1 MSIKDKFASLGFDS
15 FVNSQRAAD
24 ERIAALEAT
33 NRAAKEEALLKGH
46 QAELASV
53 QAQGAE
59 AASAAFTAGAVL
71 AAGAIIFG
79 LFLKEEKR
87 KEQAA
92 HVAHLEREA
101 QAAARE
107 AHRQAQVDERERLQF
122 EREQAAEAVRA
133 LELEVRRREAQA
145 RLDTLDK
152 RENNNKA

>member
-92 HVAHLEREA
+92 HAAHLEREA
-101 QAAARE
+101 LAAARE
-107 AHRQAQVDERERLQF
+107 AQRHAQVE
-122 EREQAAEAVRA
+122 
-133 LELEVRRREAQA
+133 ELEVRRREVQA
-145 RLDTLDK
+145 RLDALDK
-152 RENNNKA
+152 GENNNKA